1 MSNLFFFNILVL
13 YKQGPPFYHASYIVI
28 IDILDG
34 DALVTDQNKCMRKL
48 TWNSLLGLERLSETA
63 AKVIH
68 NLLNNLLNNF
78 FIIKYIYLY

>member
-1 MSNLFFFNILVL
+1 ML

-34 DALVTDQNKCMRKL
+34 DTLVTDQSKCMRKL

-63 AKVIH
+63 AKVILSNNIMYLSTLFQ
-68 NLLNNLLNNF
+68 NLKHF
-78 FIIKYIYLY
+78 

>member
-1 MSNLFFFNILVL
+1 MLKFFFYYFLVL
-13 YKQGPPFYHASYIVI
+13 YKQGPSFYHASYIVL

-68 NLLNNLLNNF
+68 NLLNNF
-78 FIIKYIYLY
+78 FIISFSYKIF

>member
-1 MSNLFFFNILVL
+1 
-13 YKQGPPFYHASYIVI
+13 
-28 IDILDG
+28 
-34 DALVTDQNKCMRKL
+34 MRIL